1 MKGTIVY
8 ELPLA
13 SARRTN
19 TERSEMN
26 TTFRRTLA
34 LVGVLA
40 LTAGCG
46 SSSPDGP
53 ASPADST
60 ASTVDSAASTTDSTT
75 DSTASTVSTVS
86 TADAAAPETD
96 PGAAPVTELREGP
109 VSVIALGDS
118 LTAGEGDDSGLGFVG
133 RLTESIDAA
142 PGRSGS
148 SLTNFGV
155 SGWHSTGMVDGQDG
169 SPGQLGAALAE
180 VEAAVAAGRAVLATV
195 LIGSNDLWY
204 LYDYGS
210 PEGTTPAEEDA
221 AEETFRANLD
231 RTVSELSQAGAVV
244 VLGLPDDQSLRP
256 CSLDI
261 SYLNNYL
268 PNVTVEEIP
277 LMSAMSVRLDRVVE
291 EVAAEHGVRTVDTNA
306 PFWADESKMASD
318 LIHPN
323 GDGYAILAG
332 LWFTAIQD
340 LL

>member
-1 MKGTIVY
+1 M
-8 ELPLA
+8 A
-13 SARRTN
+13 SPRAGARRTN
-19 TERSEMN
+19 TERSGMT

-46 SSSPDGP
+46 SSSPDEP
-53 ASPADST
+53 ASPADATASPGST
-60 ASTVDSAASTTDSTT
+60 AEPATD
-75 DSTASTVSTVS
+75 TAGP
-86 TADAAAPETD
+86 TADAVAPGTAPETD
-96 PGAAPVTELREGP
+96 AAPVTELRAGP

-118 LTAGEGDDSGLGFVG
+118 LTAGDGDDLGLGFVG
-133 RLTESIDAA
+133 RLTESIDVTA
-142 PGRSGS
+142 GRSGS
-148 SLTNFGV
+148 SLANFGI

-169 SPGQLGAALAE
+169 APGQLGAALAE

-221 AEETFRANLD
+221 AEETYRSNVDRAV
-231 RTVSELSQAGAVV
+231 RELSQAGAVV

-256 CSLDI
+256 CSRDI
-261 SYLNNYL
+261 DYLNTYL
-268 PNVTVEEIP
+268 PNVTVEEVQQ
-277 LMSAMSVRLDRVVE
+277 MSAMSERLARVVE
-291 EVAAEHGVRTVDTNA
+291 EVAAAHGVRTVDTNA
-306 PFWADESKMASD
+306 PFWADESTMNSD

-323 GDGYAILAG
+323 ADGYATLAD
-332 LWFTAIQD
+332 LWFTVIQD